1 MTWGLHSD
9 LRLAILYNVR
19 RRAEVTLTS
28 LLMQSLWDK
37 INLHTSPYWSNSSLA
52 LPSLNWLAHVWK
64 EIDGFVTLRSLSG
77 AHPWQRKCMFS
88 LLHLGGSLSGC
99 LMGNK
104 GHNVVL
110 WIIYN
115 KISRFFFIWYSAC
128 TESILNGAGK
138 NTRKRPNV
146 PNIYVKGAM
155 TYKWP

>member
-9 LRLAILYNVR
+9 LRLAILNNVR

-64 EIDGFVTLRSLSG
+64 EIDGFVTLRRLSG
-77 AHPWQRKCMFS
+77 AHPWQGKCMFS

-99 LMGNK
+99 LAGNK

-115 KISRFFFIWYSAC
+115 KISHFSVIWWSAC
-128 TESILNGAGK
+128 TEPMLSRTGK
-138 NTRKRPNV
+138 NTHKWSNV
-146 PNIYVKGAM
+146 PNICVRGTM
-155 TYKWP
+155 T